1 MWWERFVKG
10 MIIYQLV
17 NYKKNLPLFR
27 EYAHIPYLDLAI
39 VFFDADIQEGRLK
52 RRPIL
57 KGALGQEEQETEK
70 LEEMALYDM
79 PRVFPVRFSSIESTI
94 QRLEGKKT
102 KEDAKD
108 GAIPMYVLSNTRW
121 LFGASSLLYP
131 GVLKRISQY
140 LASDLYILPSSIH
153 ECIII
158 PSKSVYTREDLQKIV
173 REMNET
179 QVREDEYLSDTVY
192 QYEESGDI
200 LSY

>member
-1 MWWERFVKG
+1 
-10 MIIYQLV
+10 
-17 NYKKNLPLFR
+17 
-27 EYAHIPYLDLAI
+27 
-39 VFFDADIQEGRLK
+39 
-52 RRPIL
+52 
-57 KGALGQEEQETEK
+57 
-70 LEEMALYDM
+70 
-79 PRVFPVRFSSIESTI
+79 
-94 QRLEGKKT
+94 
-102 KEDAKD
+102 
-108 GAIPMYVLSNTRW
+108 MYVLSNTRW